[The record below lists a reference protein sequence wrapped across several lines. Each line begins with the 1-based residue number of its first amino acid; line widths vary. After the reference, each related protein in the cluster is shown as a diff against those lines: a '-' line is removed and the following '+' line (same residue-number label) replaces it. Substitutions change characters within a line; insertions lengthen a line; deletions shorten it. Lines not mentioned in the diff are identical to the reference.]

1 MCCTLTSVFL
11 PTRTGWYIRRSC
23 QYISVAFFV
32 NQSTDVN
39 GAFRFRLRRRM
50 RKIRKSYRCC
60 KITDSDNKLSLLYQ
74 HQRNITWNMISSH
87 VKRSPLLWLHNKS
100 HLSQQKLLIV
110 KPCIWWKNCAPGDK
124 STKFGMIMVLGLL
137 NNISYAPQSWGGGRD
152 LYLGGVGLLQFPLKL
167 PKRKR

>member
-1 MCCTLTSVFL
+1 MFTYESWSHMVT
-11 PTRTGWYIRRSC
+11 RSC
-23 QYISVAFFV
+23 VAHWQVYFYPLEQDGILEGPASTFCGIFC
-32 NQSTDVN
+32 QSIY
-39 GAFRFRLRRRM
+39 GCRRRM
-50 RKIRKSYRCC
+50 RKLRKSYRCC

-87 VKRSPLLWLHNKS
+87 VKRSPLLWLHNKL

-137 NNISYAPQSWGGGRD
+137 NNISYGPQSRGGD
-152 LYLGGVGLLQFPLKL
+152 LYLRGGGFVAVST
-167 PKRKR
+167 